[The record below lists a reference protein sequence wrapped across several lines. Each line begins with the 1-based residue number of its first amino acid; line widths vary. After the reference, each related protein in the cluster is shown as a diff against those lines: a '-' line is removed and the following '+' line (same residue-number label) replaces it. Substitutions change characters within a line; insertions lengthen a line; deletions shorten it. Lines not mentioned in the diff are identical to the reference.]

1 MSRIGKK
8 QIPIPDGV
16 TVAVHDGIVTVKGPK
31 GELTERLHP
40 HVSVHVTDGVASVT
54 VVQPDLKSDR
64 ALWGL
69 FRALLA
75 NMVRGVTEGFTKRL
89 EVHGVGYKLAL
100 SGQKLVLHVGYSH
113 PVEFQLPDGISG
125 KVEKNALTLT
135 GANKQVLGDVA
146 ARIRSVRPPEP
157 YKGKGI
163 RYSDETVRRKAG
175 KVVKSAE

>member
-16 TVAVHDGIVTVKGPK
+16 TVALHDGVVTVKGPK

-40 HVSVHVTDGVASVT
+40 HVSVHVADGIASVT

-69 FRALLA
+69 FRALVA

-113 PVEFQLPDGISG
+113 PVEFLLPDGISG

-146 ARIRSVRPPEP
+146 ARIRAIRPPEP